1 MVYGPDFEAY
11 RSAVLRTNSPSA
23 VPIGELFVEHCMI
36 EAVAGHPIDLAT
48 EAGVREV
55 VDVHARLGYDAII
68 AGVGPGFATAE
79 WSVTE
84 DVAPRSKGQ
93 RAYVTAGASRIWDR
107 ASFDAYAWPTPE
119 QVDYGHVEHMARLL
133 PDGMGLLAS
142 AGGPCEWLMWI
153 VGYEP
158 LCYMLADDPEL
169 VAEIVRRIRDQMVA
183 IWRQLVTM
191 DRVGAI
197 WISDDMGHKTGTF
210 LAPAD
215 MREYVLLTQRDLA
228 RIAHEAGIPVLLHSC
243 GNLESIMDDLI
254 DDVRIDAKHS
264 YEDVIMP
271 VAEVKKR
278 WGSRVGIIGGVGV
291 DALCRLTPEGVRRYT
306 LAVLD
311 ACAPGGGYLLG
322 SGNSIA
328 NYIPIEN
335 YLAMLNAWRE
345 WSGAQG

>member
-1 MVYGPDFEAY
+1 MTIDSEPPVHTHHTTAIQSTALASG
-11 RSAVLRTNSPSA
+11 RS
-23 VPIGELFVEHCMI
+23 
-36 EAVAGHPIDLAT
+36 
-48 EAGVREV
+48 
-55 VDVHARLGYDAII
+55 
-68 AGVGPGFATAE
+68 
-79 WSVTE
+79 
-84 DVAPRSKGQ
+84 
-93 RAYVTAGASRIWDR
+93 AYVTAAASRIWDR

-119 QVDYGHVEHMARLL
+119 QVDYGPVEHMARLL

-158 LCYMLADDPEL
+158 LCYLLADDPEL
-169 VAEIVRRIRDQMVA
+169 VREIVRRIRDQMVA

-210 LAPAD
+210 LAPDA
-215 MREYVLLTQRDLA
+215 MRQYVLATQRDLA
-228 RIAHEAGIPVLLHSC
+228 RVAHDAGIPVLLHSC

-271 VAEVKKR
+271 VAEVKSR
-278 WGSRVGIIGGVGV
+278 WGSRIGIIGGVDV

-306 LAVLD
+306 LDILD
-311 ACAPGGGYLLG
+311 ACASGGGYVLG

-328 NYIPIEN
+328 NYIPVEN

-345 WSGAQG
+345 WSGAEA